1 MKNLII
7 NLTQQQYNLA
17 CRRLL
22 DPQAHLQNFADCM
35 VHNAMQERGYA
46 PQADNN
52 YSDADIAA
60 VLALPTVKQTEDLRK
75 EQEALAQAA
84 AAKQK
89 ALDEKA
95 VADSQADAARKEA
108 AQLQADAE
116 QRQADIKA
124 AAKKLL
130 EDAMPDLRASLIAEL
145 KLQPAA

>member
-1 MKNLII
+1 
-7 NLTQQQYNLA
+7 
-17 CRRLL
+17 
-22 DPQAHLQNFADCM
+22 
-35 VHNAMQERGYA
+35 MQERGYA
-46 PQADNN
+46 PQADNS

-84 AAKQK
+84 AAEQK